1 MKHVYIVSFINIINT
16 NTFLLFVAKFVI
28 LLIITA
34 AATVATAKNIVIMM
48 MVIIII
54 KVIDI
59 IKEEVIEW

>member
-34 AATVATAKNIVIMM
+34 ATVATAKNIDGDNDDDSNNDN
-48 MVIIII
+48 
-54 KVIDI
+54 KGNRYN
-59 IKEEVIEW
+59 KGRGN